1 MIIELFFKLP
11 SLRRSSSPTQV
22 NEGDVFQDEGVL
34 FYRKLLAAGVGL
46 GRIVALHRRPSTS

>member
-1 MIIELFFKLP
+1 
-11 SLRRSSSPTQV
+11 LRRSSSPTQV
-22 NEGDVFQDEGVL
+22 NEGDVFRDEGVL